1 MEWRH
6 VQTTGGPAG
15 MSRHGHTATLLSG
28 RIFVY
33 GGRTAEKDH
42 IPNIHIFDPSNLT
55 WKTPRVRSNPPS
67 RVFHT
72 ANALEGDSRITV
84 FGGSGHA
91 FDGRSVFHND
101 VWLYIADRTFW
112 ELCSVAGEPPAARA
126 AHASVMLTMPRAAL
140 VVCGGTNSVQT
151 FGDTWVMAIASA
163 RWEQLETTGP
173 PMPPQMPPLMP
184 LPVPL
189 RMPVLM
195 PLPQR
200 RACTRRV
207 GSPTVRPCRRARP
220 WLHSRSELT
229 LCVCVQSPQ
238 ASSRRS

>member
-72 ANALEGDSRITV
+72 ANALEGDSRV
-84 FGGSGHA
+84 HHCL
-91 FDGRSVFHND
+91 RR
-101 VWLYIADRTFW
+101 LRT
-112 ELCSVAGEPPAARA
+112 EV
-126 AHASVMLTMPRAAL
+126 
-140 VVCGGTNSVQT
+140 
-151 FGDTWVMAIASA
+151 
-163 RWEQLETTGP
+163 
-173 PMPPQMPPLMP
+173 
-184 LPVPL
+184 
-189 RMPVLM
+189 
-195 PLPQR
+195 
-200 RACTRRV
+200 
-207 GSPTVRPCRRARP
+207 
-220 WLHSRSELT
+220 
-229 LCVCVQSPQ
+229 
-238 ASSRRS
+238 